1 MSETKMASGPTPASD
16 TSPNAEPSQ
25 TSGVLTTVVR
35 GTVWSVAA
43 SGAAAITSFL
53 ITPFTIRLFG
63 PEEYGMWAIL
73 TTILSYFGFADL
85 GMSTASTQYATE
97 AHNQGDLQREADV
110 IWTSLLIAT
119 TSAAIFAIL
128 LALSAGRIMS
138 ALVNGSPHLQ
148 VQGTFAL
155 RLVGL
160 VFLGYVVSNV
170 LNTAELVRLRMGLY
184 SSITTGAAILQIML
198 VPIVL

>member
-1 MSETKMASGPTPASD
+1 M
-16 TSPNAEPSQ
+16 PSRLRQ
-25 TSGVLTTVVR
+25 R
-35 GTVWSVAA
+35 M
-43 SGAAAITSFL
+43 GARVGNVEDAFFGFGERAAITSFL

-128 LALSAGRIMS
+128 L
-138 ALVNGSPHLQ
+138 
-148 VQGTFAL
+148 
-155 RLVGL
+155 
-160 VFLGYVVSNV
+160 
-170 LNTAELVRLRMGLY
+170 
-184 SSITTGAAILQIML
+184 
-198 VPIVL
+198 